1 MIDDAQITDNVAAIQ
16 AILQRLP
23 LREGESDRLE
33 ALLRLSTVRKYA
45 PGETVIEEGERDP
58 WIYLLLSGALLI
70 HREGTEIGRI
80 DGPGEIFGEMRM
92 LDGRGRSAT
101 VIADGDVVCLAVNPS
116 ASTHGF
122 PDDERAGILL
132 LLYRIFTEY
141 LATRLR
147 IANDELARLRK
158 APDPDP

>member
-1 MIDDAQITDNVAAIQ
+1 MIDDAQIEDEVAAIRST
-16 AILQRLP
+16 LQRLP
-23 LREGESDRLE
+23 LKAGESEQLE
-33 ALLRLSTVRKYA
+33 SLLRLSTVRKYA
-45 PGETVIEEGERDP
+45 PGETIIEEGERDP
-58 WIYLLLSGALLI
+58 WVYLLLSGSLAI

-80 DGPGEIFGEMRM
+80 DGPGEIFGEMRL

-101 VIADGDVVCLAVNPS
+101 VIAESATVCLAVNLA
-116 ASTHGF
+116 ASTHGLSS
-122 PDDERAGILL
+122 DERAGALL